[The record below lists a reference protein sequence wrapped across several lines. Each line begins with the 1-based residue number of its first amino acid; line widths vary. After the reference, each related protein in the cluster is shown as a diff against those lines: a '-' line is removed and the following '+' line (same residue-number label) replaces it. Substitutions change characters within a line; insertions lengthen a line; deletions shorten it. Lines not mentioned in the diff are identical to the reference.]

1 MVRSSG
7 GGKASLPWSVK
18 GVTHTA
24 RDIAKDQAGEAGA
37 TMGHWLSGVV
47 RRVGAAEAS
56 GKALVPTSTPPVS
69 PTKSPTASKDVTR
82 SESDRPVAAEP
93 IDESELVAMVSE
105 RILATEERLVG
116 LLGNLED
123 IIVSLG
129 DSLERL
135 ESRVETESA
144 PPRELGHDPIADG
157 TDAADEAESHTRLN

>member
-7 GGKASLPWSVK
+7 GGKAALPWSVK

-24 RDIAKDQAGEAGA
+24 RDLAKDQAGEAGA
-37 TMGHWLSGVV
+37 TMGQWLSGVV
-47 RRVGAAEAS
+47 RRIGAAEAS
-56 GKALVPTSTPPVS
+56 GKALVTTATPPTSTDVVQGESGGPV
-69 PTKSPTASKDVTR
+69 T
-82 SESDRPVAAEP
+82 AEP

-129 DSLERL
+129 DRLERL
-135 ESRVETESA
+135 EARVETESA
-144 PPRELGHDPIADG
+144 PPRELDHDPSVDG
-157 TDAADEAESHTRLN
+157 TDADDQTGSQTRLN

>member
-69 PTKSPTASKDVTR
+69 PTASKDVTR

-129 DSLERL
+129 DRLERL

>member
-47 RRVGAAEAS
+47 RRIGAAEAS
-56 GKALVPTSTPPVS
+56 GKALVPTSTPPV
-69 PTKSPTASKDVTR
+69 SPTASKDVTR

-129 DSLERL
+129 DRLERL

>member
-69 PTKSPTASKDVTR
+69 PTASKDVTR

-129 DSLERL
+129 DRLERL

-144 PPRELGHDPIADG
+144 PPRELGHDPIVDG

>member
-69 PTKSPTASKDVTR
+69 PTASKDVTL

-129 DSLERL
+129 DRLERL

>member
-18 GVTHTA
+18 GVTPTA
-24 RDIAKDQAGEAGA
+24 RDLAKDQAGEAGA
-37 TMGHWLSGVV
+37 TMGQWLSGVV

-56 GKALVPTSTPPVS
+56 GKALVPAETPPPSTEV
-69 PTKSPTASKDVTR
+69 ASGGGDGR
-82 SESDRPVAAEP
+82 DAAEP
-93 IDESELVAMVSE
+93 IDEREMIEMVSE

-129 DSLERL
+129 DRLERL
-135 ESRVETESA
+135 ERRTESGA
-144 PPRELGHDPIADG
+144 ALPDDRRRDPDLEGPRGEGSARSDETG
-157 TDAADEAESHTRLN
+157 TPTLLN